1 MTAVTSGACLI
12 GPHHPYM
19 YGDALSPEV
28 VREAYP
34 RQRRQ

>member
-1 MTAVTSGACLI
+1 MTAVTSGACLD

-19 YGDALSPEV
+19 YRDALSPKV
-28 VREAYP
+28 AREAYP